1 MGKIIFAI
9 ISWAMSN
16 LVARILTSIGFA
28 ILGTITFTP
37 FIQYFVNK
45 AISQLNAVPMIGLL
59 GLAGIDVGIS
69 VIISAIF
76 IRLYLSTVVQ
86 SLKLVKKR
94 G

>member
-1 MGKIIFAI
+1 MGKILFAI
-9 ISWAMSN
+9 VSWAMSN
-16 LVARILTSIGFA
+16 FIARILTSIGFA

-45 AISQLNAVPMIGLL
+45 AINQLNTIPMIGLL

-86 SLKLVKKR
+86 TLKIVRKK
-94 G
+94 